1 MTGILIITDSS
12 AYLPQKYVDQYGID
26 VLPLTLNWEGKSY
39 RDGID
44 ISATDFYTQLDHA
57 RTLPTTSQVPM
68 QQFKDHIQAG
78 LDKGKSVL
86 LLPISSGISASYQ
99 SALSAVQEFKG
110 KPVELIDTKLVS
122 MALSFMVLAAAR
134 KAESGASL
142 AECKAEAERAYQHI
156 GVYFTVDTLKYL
168 YKGGRIG
175 GAKRLL
181 GAALKIK
188 PILQI
193 RDGKID
199 AAASAITRRKAIE
212 QMVTMVKKAVGDQRL
227 VRISVFHALEA
238 ELADELQKRLNE
250 EMHVE
255 EGILSEVSP
264 VVGAHVGPGTVSIAW
279 MAGM

>member
-1 MTGILIITDSS
+1 MTGVLIITDSS
-12 AYLPQKYVDQYGID
+12 AYLPQKYVDQYDID
-26 VLPLTLNWEGKSY
+26 VLPHTLNWEGKTY

-44 ISATDFYTQLDHA
+44 ITAEEFYTRLQHSN
-57 RTLPTTSQVPM
+57 TIPTTSQVPM
-68 QQFKDHIQAG
+68 QQYKVHIQKG
-78 LDKGKSVL
+78 LDKGKSIL
-86 LLPISSGISASYQ
+86 ILPISSGVSAGYQ

-110 KPVELIDTKLVS
+110 KPVEVIDTKLVS

-134 KAESGASL
+134 AAEKGATL
-142 AECKAEAERAYQHI
+142 AECKAVAEQAYPHI

-168 YKGGRIG
+168 HKGGRIG

-188 PILQI
+188 PILQL

-199 AAASAITRRKAIE
+199 AAASAITRKKAIE
-212 QMVTMVKKAVGDQRL
+212 QMVTMVKTAVGNQKP

-238 ELADELQKRLNE
+238 ELANELQIRLNTE
-250 EMHVE
+250 LQVE
-255 EGILSEVSP
+255 EGILSEISP
-264 VVGAHVGPGTVSIAW
+264 AVGTHVGPGTLCIAW

>member
-1 MTGILIITDSS
+1 MTGVLIITDSS
-12 AYLPQKYVDQYGID
+12 AYLPQKYIDQYGID
-26 VLPLTLNWEGKSY
+26 VLPLSLIWEGQTY
-39 RDGID
+39 RDGVD
-44 ISATDFYTQLDHA
+44 ITAEEFYTRLQHA
-57 RTLPTTSQVPM
+57 HTLPTTSQVPM
-68 QQFKDHIQAG
+68 QQYKEHIQKG

-86 LLPISSGISASYQ
+86 ILPISSGISASYQ
-99 SALSAVQEFKG
+99 GALSAVQEFKG
-110 KPVELIDTKLVS
+110 QPVEVIDTKLVS

-134 KAESGASL
+134 AAEKGATL
-142 AECKAEAERAYQHI
+142 AECKAVAEQAYQHI

-168 YKGGRIG
+168 HKGGRIG

-199 AAASAITRRKAIE
+199 AAASAITRKKAIE
-212 QMVTMVKKAVGDQRL
+212 EMVQMVKTAIGNQKP

-238 ELADELQKRLNE
+238 ELAKELQTRLNAE
-250 EMHVE
+250 LQVD

-264 VVGAHVGPGTVSIAW
+264 AIGAHVGPGTLSIAW